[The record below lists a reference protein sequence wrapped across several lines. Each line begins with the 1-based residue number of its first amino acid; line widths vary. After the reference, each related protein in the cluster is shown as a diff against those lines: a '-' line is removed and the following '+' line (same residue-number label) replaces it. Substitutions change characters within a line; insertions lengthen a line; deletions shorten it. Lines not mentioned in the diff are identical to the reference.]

1 MSKNFKTTIG
11 GQAVLEGIMMK
22 GTAKSALAV
31 RKPDGSL
38 YLETWENKPKRWY
51 NKVPFVRGIFNFID
65 TLVSGYKCL
74 MKSAD
79 ISTEGLEEETP
90 SKFEKWLEEK
100 FGDKL
105 YKAVGV
111 VSAVVGVGV
120 AIALFMYL
128 PALLIGLMKGF
139 MPKWGLS
146 LAEGLIKM
154 AIFIGYMAAVS
165 LMPEMRRMFQYHG
178 AEHKTIACY
187 EAGEAL
193 TVENI
198 KKHIRFHPRCGTSFI
213 FLVLFIG
220 ILVNSVVTW
229 DDPLIRAVLKIAL
242 LPIVVSVAYEL
253 IKLAGK
259 YDNIFTKIIS
269 WPGLQ
274 IQRLTTKEPDG
285 PQIETA
291 IAAMEPVLP
300 ETEGEDL
307 WQ

>member
-1 MSKNFKTTIG
+1 MSKDFKTTIG

-22 GTAKSALAV
+22 GTQKSALAV

-38 YLETWENKPKRWY
+38 YLETWENKAKRWY
-51 NKVPFVRGIFNFID
+51 NKAPFIRGIFNFID
-65 TLVSGYKCL
+65 TLMGGYKCL

-79 ISTEGLEEETP
+79 ISTEGLEEETS

-100 FGDKL
+100 FGDRL

-128 PALLIGLMKGF
+128 PALLIGLLKGVL
-139 MPKWGLS
+139 PKWGLS

-154 AIFIGYMAAVS
+154 AIFVGYMAAVS

-193 TVENI
+193 TAENI
-198 KKHIRFHPRCGTSFI
+198 KKHTRFHPRCGTSFI

-229 DDPLIRAVLKIAL
+229 DDPLIRSALKIAL
-242 LPIVVSVAYEL
+242 LPVVVSVAYEL

-259 YDNIFTKIIS
+259 YDNVFTRIIS

-274 IQRLTTKEPDG
+274 IQRLTTKEPDT

-300 ETEGEDL
+300 EMAGEDL
-307 WQ
+307 W